1 MPTPNE
7 HGPNDHGP
15 DEAGPKDHGHHVFER
30 PDRDKAAPEKVDASL
45 GYEASDVGVTGI
57 VVFVVALFIF
67 VAVCG
72 VLCYGIGKVINA
84 LMNKE
89 DGPNSKWT
97 KTVDVRQLGNL
108 PSSPELQDKIAE
120 ITQTFPTPR
129 VQNDDG
135 NQDVADLH
143 AREDLLLSNYTWV
156 DESKGTV
163 RIPIDRA
170 MELIAQRGLP
180 VAQPAQ
186 TQAAQTQ
193 LPKTQLMT
201 GDSTPTVPVPL
212 TNGFARTAFEQEQAA
227 QEATVKAEEATK

>member
-1 MPTPNE
+1 MSTHNE
-7 HGPNDHGP
+7 H
-15 DEAGPKDHGHHVFER
+15 EGHE
-30 PDRDKAAPEKVDASL
+30 PEKVDASL
-45 GYEASDVGVTGI
+45 GYERSDVGVTGI
-57 VVFVVALFIF
+57 VVFVVALTIF
-67 VAVCG
+67 VVVGG

-84 LMNKE
+84 RMNKE

-108 PSSPELQDKIAE
+108 PSNPELQNKMAE
-120 ITQTFPTPR
+120 ITQNFPTPR
-129 VQNDDG
+129 VQADDG

-163 RIPIDRA
+163 RIPIERA

-186 TQAAQTQ
+186 TQASQTQ
-193 LPKTQLMT
+193 PPRTQLMT

-212 TNGFARTAFEQEQAA
+212 TNGFARTAFEQEEAA
-227 QEATVKAEEATK
+227 QEKQGAGKRE